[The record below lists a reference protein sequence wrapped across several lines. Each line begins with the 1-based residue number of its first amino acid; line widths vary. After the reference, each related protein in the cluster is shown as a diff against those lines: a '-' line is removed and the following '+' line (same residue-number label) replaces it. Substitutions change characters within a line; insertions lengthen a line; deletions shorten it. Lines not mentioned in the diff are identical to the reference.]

1 MKDEK
6 HEHGELGM
14 ASLAIHAGEQPDPVY
29 GAVAAPIYQTST
41 FAFDTP
47 DQGASRFAGEESGYI
62 YTRLG
67 NPTIDRLHEK
77 ITALEGGVGALATAS
92 GMAAVSTLYFSFL
105 SAGDHIV
112 GTSSLYG
119 PSRTIMEKE
128 FCRFGVES
136 SWVDTGDLDQVNAA
150 LRPETKMVYVETPSN
165 PTMRLTDLPAISE
178 ICKERGMI
186 LAVDNTFAT
195 PVLQRPL
202 DLGADVSLHSVTKF
216 INGHADVV
224 GGLLVFKDKETM
236 SRAIKPW
243 QMLGGTMDPH
253 QAWLVLRGAKTLKMR
268 VECAQKNAMKVAEM
282 LEAHPAVE
290 WILYPGLKSHPQFE
304 LAEKQMA
311 GPGALISFG
320 VNGGIEAGKKVLQA
334 VKLCTLAVSLGGIET
349 LIQHPASMTHA
360 GMGPEALAQA
370 EIGEGLIRLSVGC
383 EDVNDLLADLDQA
396 LKAV

>member
-1 MKDEK
+1 MSSGNDD
-6 HEHGELGM
+6 LAL
-14 ASLAIHAGEQPDPVY
+14 ASLAIHAGETPDPVY

-41 FAFDTP
+41 FAFDSP
-47 DQGASRFAGEESGYI
+47 DQGASRFAGKESGYI

-77 ITALEGGVGALATAS
+77 VSALEGGVGALATAS
-92 GMAAVSTLYFSFL
+92 GMAAVSTLYFSYL
-105 SAGDHIV
+105 SAGDHVV

-119 PSRTIMEKE
+119 PSRIIMERE
-128 FCRFGVES
+128 FCRFGVS
-136 SWVDTGDLDQVNAA
+136 STWVDTGNLDAVNDA
-150 LRPETKMVYVETPSN
+150 LIPETKLLFVETPSN
-165 PTMRLTDLPAISE
+165 PTMRLSDLSAIAE
-178 ICKERGMI
+178 ICQERGV
-186 LAVDNTFAT
+186 LFAVDNTFAT

-202 DLGADVSLHSVTKF
+202 ELGADISIHSVTKF

-224 GGLLVFKDKETM
+224 GGLLVFKDKDVME
-236 SRAIKPW
+236 RAIKPW

-268 VECAQKNAMKVAEM
+268 VECAQKNAIKVAEM
-282 LEAHPAVE
+282 LEEHPKVD
-290 WILYPGLKSHPQFE
+290 WILYPGLDTHPQHD
-304 LAEKQMA
+304 LAARQMN

-320 VNGGIEAGKKVLQA
+320 VRGGLEAGKKVLQS

-383 EDVNDLLADLDQA
+383 EDYHDLLADLDQA
-396 LKAV
+396 LQAI

>member
-1 MKDEK
+1 MTSKQ
-6 HEHGELGM
+6 HGHDDLGL
-14 ASLAIHAGEQPDPVY
+14 ASLAIHAGEGPDPAY

-47 DQGASRFAGEESGYI
+47 DQGASRFAGKEKGYI

-77 ITALEGGVGALATAS
+77 VAALEGGVGALATAS
-92 GMAAVSTLYFSFL
+92 GMAAVSTLYFSYL

-119 PSRTIMEKE
+119 PSRIIMEKE
-128 FCRFGVES
+128 FSRFGVES
-136 SWVDTGDLDQVNAA
+136 TWVDTGDLDQVNAA

-165 PTMRLTDLPAISE
+165 PTMRLTDLAAVAE
-178 ICKERGMI
+178 ICRARDI
-186 LAVDNTFAT
+186 LFAVDNTFAT

-202 DLGADVSLHSVTKF
+202 DLGADISLHSVTKF

-224 GGLLVFKDKETM
+224 GGLLVFKDQEVM
-236 SRAIKPW
+236 ARAIKPW

-268 VECAQKNAMKVAEM
+268 VECAQANAMKVAEM
-282 LEAHPAVE
+282 LEEHPAVD
-290 WILYPGLKSHPQFE
+290 WILYPGLDTHPQYE
-304 LAEKQMA
+304 LAKKQMV

-320 VNGGIEAGKKVLQA
+320 VNGGLEAGKKVLQA
-334 VKLCTLAVSLGGIET
+334 VQLCTLAVSLGGIET

-360 GMGPEALAQA
+360 GMDAEARAQA

-383 EDVNDLLADLDQA
+383 EDCDDLLSDLDQA
-396 LKAV
+396 LRA

>member
-1 MKDEK
+1 MTSKQ
-6 HEHGELGM
+6 HGHDDLGL
-14 ASLAIHAGEQPDPVY
+14 ASLAIHAGEGPDPAY

-41 FAFDTP
+41 FAFDSP
-47 DQGASRFAGEESGYI
+47 EQGASRFAGKEKGYI

-77 ITALEGGVGALATAS
+77 VSALEGGVGALATAS
-92 GMAAVSTLYFSFL
+92 GMAAVSTLYFSYL

-119 PSRTIMEKE
+119 PSRIIMEKE
-128 FCRFGVES
+128 FSRFGVES
-136 SWVDTGDLDQVNAA
+136 TWVDTGNLDQVKAA

-165 PTMRLTDLPAISE
+165 PTMRLTDIPAVAE
-178 ICKERGMI
+178 ICQARGI
-186 LAVDNTFAT
+186 LLAVDNTFAT
-195 PVLQRPL
+195 PILQRPL
-202 DLGADVSLHSVTKF
+202 DLGADISLHSVTKF

-224 GGLLVFKDKETM
+224 GGLLVFKDQEVM
-236 SRAIKPW
+236 ARAIKPW

-268 VECAQKNAMKVAEM
+268 VECAQANAMKVAEM
-282 LEAHPAVE
+282 LEEHPAVE
-290 WILYPGLKSHPQFE
+290 WILYPGLETHPQYD
-304 LAEKQMA
+304 LAKKQMA

-320 VNGGIEAGKKVLQA
+320 VNGGLEAGKKVLQA
-334 VKLCTLAVSLGGIET
+334 VNLCTLAVSLGGIET

-360 GMGPEALAQA
+360 GMGADARAQA

-383 EDVNDLLADLDQA
+383 EDCDDLLADLDQA
-396 LKAV
+396 LRA

>member
-1 MKDEK
+1 MTSQQHG
-6 HEHGELGM
+6 HEGLGI
-14 ASLAIHAGEQPDPVY
+14 ASLAIHAGEEPDPVY

-41 FAFDTP
+41 FAFDSP
-47 DQGASRFAGEESGYI
+47 EQGASRFAGKESGYI

-77 ITALEGGVGALATAS
+77 ISALEGGVGALATAS
-92 GMAAVSTLYFSFL
+92 GMAAVSTLYFSYL
-105 SAGDHIV
+105 SSGDHIV

-119 PSRTIMEKE
+119 PSRIIMEKE
-128 FCRFGVES
+128 FYRFGVSS

-165 PTMRLTDLPAISE
+165 PTMRLTDLVAVSE
-178 ICKERGMI
+178 ICKERGI
-186 LAVDNTFAT
+186 LLAVDNTFAT

-202 DLGADVSLHSVTKF
+202 DIGADISLHSVTKF

-224 GGLLVFKDKETM
+224 GGLLVFKDKEVM
-236 SRAIKPW
+236 KRAIKPW

-268 VECAQKNAMKVAEM
+268 VECAQKNAMKVAQM
-282 LEAHPAVE
+282 LEEHPKVD
-290 WILYPGLKSHPQFE
+290 WILYPGLETHPQYE
-304 LAEKQMA
+304 LAQRQMA

-320 VNGGIEAGKKVLQA
+320 VLGGLEAGKKVLQA

-360 GMGPEALAQA
+360 GMGSEALAQA

-383 EDVNDLLADLDQA
+383 EDCNDLLADLDQA
-396 LKAV
+396 LRAS

>member
-1 MKDEK
+1 MTSK
-6 HEHGELGM
+6 HGHEGLGL
-14 ASLAIHAGEQPDPVY
+14 ASLAIHAGEEPDPVF

-41 FAFDTP
+41 FAFASP
-47 DQGASRFAGEESGYI
+47 EQGASRFAGTEPGYI

-77 ITALEGGVGALATAS
+77 VSALEGGVGALATAS
-92 GMAAVSTLYFSFL
+92 GMAAVSTLFFSYL

-119 PSRTIMEKE
+119 PSRIIMEKE
-128 FCRFGVES
+128 FHRFAVES
-136 SWVDTGDLDQVNAA
+136 SWVDTGNVDEVRAA
-150 LRPETKMVYVETPSN
+150 LRPETKMIYVETPSN
-165 PTMRLTDLPAISE
+165 PTMRLTDLPAVAE
-178 ICKERGMI
+178 VCRERGLL

-195 PVLQRPL
+195 PILQRPL
-202 DLGADVSLHSVTKF
+202 KLGADISLHSVTKF

-224 GGLLVFKDKETM
+224 GGLLVFKDKDVM
-236 SRAIKPW
+236 QRAVKPW

-253 QAWLVLRGAKTLKMR
+253 QAWLVLRGAKTLKLR
-268 VECAQKNAMKVAEM
+268 VEAAQANAKKVAAM
-282 LEAHPAVE
+282 LEAHPNVE
-290 WILYPGLKSHPQFE
+290 WILYPGLESHPQYE
-304 LAEKQMA
+304 LAKRQMD

-320 VNGGIEAGKKVLQA
+320 VHGGLAAGKKVLQA

-383 EDVNDLLADLDQA
+383 EDCDDLLADLDQA
-396 LKAV
+396 LRA

>member
-1 MKDEK
+1 MTSKQ
-6 HEHGELGM
+6 HGHDGLGL
-14 ASLAIHAGEQPDPVY
+14 ASLAIHAGEEPDPAY

-41 FAFDTP
+41 FAFDSP
-47 DQGASRFAGEESGYI
+47 EQGASRFAGKEEGYI

-77 ITALEGGVGALATAS
+77 VSALEGGIGALATAS
-92 GMAAVSTLYFSFL
+92 GMAAVSTLYFSYL

-119 PSRTIMEKE
+119 PSRIIMEKE
-128 FCRFGVES
+128 FYRFGVES
-136 SWVDTGDLDQVNAA
+136 TWVDTGDLDKVKAA
-150 LRPETKMVYVETPSN
+150 LRPETKMVYLETPAN
-165 PTMRLTDLPAISE
+165 PTMRLTDIPAVAE
-178 ICKERGMI
+178 ICHARGI
-186 LAVDNTFAT
+186 LLAVDNTFAT
-195 PVLQRPL
+195 PILQRPL
-202 DLGADVSLHSVTKF
+202 ELGADVSLHSVTKF

-224 GGLLVFKDKETM
+224 GGLLVFKEQEVMT
-236 SRAIKPW
+236 RAIKPW

-268 VECAQKNAMKVAEM
+268 VECAQANAMKVAKM
-282 LEAHPAVE
+282 LEEHPAVE
-290 WILYPGLKSHPQFE
+290 WILYPGLETHPQYD
-304 LAEKQMA
+304 LAKKQMA

-320 VNGGIEAGKKVLQA
+320 VNGGLEAGRKVLQA
-334 VKLCTLAVSLGGIET
+334 VNLCTLAVSLGGIET

-383 EDVNDLLADLDQA
+383 EDCDDLLADLDQA
-396 LKAV
+396 LKA

>member
-1 MKDEK
+1 MTSQ
-6 HEHGELGM
+6 HHGHDDLGL
-14 ASLAIHAGEQPDPVY
+14 ASLAIHAGETPDPVY

-47 DQGASRFAGEESGYI
+47 DQGASRFAGTESGYI

-77 ITALEGGVGALATAS
+77 VSALEGGVGALATAS
-92 GMAAVSTLYFSFL
+92 GMAAVSTLYFSYL
-105 SAGDHIV
+105 SAGDHII

-119 PSRTIMEKE
+119 PSRIIMEKE
-128 FCRFGVES
+128 FYRFGVNS
-136 SWVDTGDLDQVNAA
+136 SWVDTGNLDQVNEAI
-150 LRPETKMVYVETPSN
+150 RPETKMIFVETPSN
-165 PTMRLTDLPAISE
+165 PTMRLTDLAAVAE
-178 ICKERGMI
+178 ICKERG
-186 LAVDNTFAT
+186 LLFAVDNTFAT

-202 DLGADVSLHSVTKF
+202 EFGADISLHSVTKF

-224 GGLLVFKDKETM
+224 GGLLVFREKEVM
-236 SRAIKPW
+236 KRAIKPW

-268 VECAQKNAMKVAEM
+268 VECAQRNAIKVAEM
-282 LEAHPAVE
+282 LEEHPKVE
-290 WILYPGLKSHPQFE
+290 WILYPGLETHPQYE
-304 LAEKQMA
+304 LASKQMD

-320 VNGGIEAGKKVLQA
+320 VNGGLEAGKKVLQS

-383 EDVNDLLADLDQA
+383 EDCKDLLSDLDQA
-396 LKAV
+396 LRA

>member
-1 MKDEK
+1 MTGKQHD
-6 HEHGELGM
+6 HEDLGL
-14 ASLAIHAGEQPDPVY
+14 ASLAIHAGEEPDPAF

-41 FAFDTP
+41 FAFDSP
-47 DQGASRFAGEESGYI
+47 EQGASRFAGKESGYI

-77 ITALEGGVGALATAS
+77 VSALEGGVGALATAS
-92 GMAAVSTLYFSFL
+92 GMAAVSTLYFSYL

-119 PSRTIMEKE
+119 PSRIIMEKE
-128 FCRFGVES
+128 FYRFGVSS
-136 SWVDTGDLDQVNAA
+136 SWVDTGDLDQVKAA

-165 PTMRLTDLPAISE
+165 PTMRLTDLPAVSE
-178 ICKERGMI
+178 ICRERGI
-186 LAVDNTFAT
+186 LLAVDNTFAT
-195 PVLQRPL
+195 PILQRPL
-202 DLGADVSLHSVTKF
+202 ELGADISLHSVTKF

-224 GGLLVFKDKETM
+224 GGLLVFKDKDVM
-236 SRAIKPW
+236 KRAVKPW

-268 VECAQKNAMKVAEM
+268 VETAQANAQKIAEM
-282 LEAHPAVE
+282 LESHPNVD
-290 WILYPGLKSHPQFE
+290 WILYPGLETHPQYE
-304 LAEKQMA
+304 LAKKQMV

-320 VNGGIEAGKKVLQA
+320 VNGGIEAGKKVLHA

-360 GMGPEALAQA
+360 GMGVEALAQA

-383 EDVNDLLADLDQA
+383 EDCDDLLSDLDQA
-396 LKAV
+396 LRA